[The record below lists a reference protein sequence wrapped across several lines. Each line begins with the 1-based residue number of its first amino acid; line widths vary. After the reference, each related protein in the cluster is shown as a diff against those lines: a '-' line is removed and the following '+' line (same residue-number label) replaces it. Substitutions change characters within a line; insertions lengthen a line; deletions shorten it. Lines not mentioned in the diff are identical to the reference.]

1 MIDMSL
7 NVVTMMGR
15 LVADP
20 ELRTTTGGTEVVSFR
35 IAVDRPFSKD
45 ANAQKADFF
54 TVIAWNSTA
63 LFVSRYFSKGSPIAI
78 TGKLQSRTYE
88 DRNSG
93 EKKTSIEIVASE
105 VSFCGNKN
113 EGSAPSTPTIPNNPP
128 TNSTGSYT
136 PSYTNTT
143 SGFSTASPSD
153 FEEIEDDDEMP
164 PF

>member
-1 MIDMSL
+1 MSL
-7 NVVTMMGR
+7 NVVTMLGR

-20 ELRTTTGGTEVVSFR
+20 ELRTTSGGSEVCSFR

-54 TVIAWNSTA
+54 TVVAWNSTA

-78 TGKLQSRTYE
+78 NGGLQSRTYE

-93 EKKTSIEIVASE
+93 EKKTAIEIVARE
-105 VSFCGNKN
+105 VSFCGGKN
-113 EGSAPSTPTIPNNPP
+113 EAPTSMSGANPNTPPA
-128 TNSTGSYT
+128 NSTGSYT
-136 PSYTNTT
+136 PSYINNT
-143 SGFSTASPSD
+143 SGFSTAAPSD
-153 FEEIEDDDEMP
+153 FEEIVDDEDYDT

>member
-1 MIDMSL
+1 MSL

-54 TVIAWNSTA
+54 PVVAWNNTA
-63 LFVSRYFSKGSPIAI
+63 LFVSRYFFKGSPIAI
-78 TGKLQSRTYE
+78 NGNLQSRTYE

-93 EKKTSIEIVASE
+93 EKKTVIEIVARE
-105 VSFCGNKN
+105 VSFCGSKN
-113 EGSAPSTPTIPNNPP
+113 EGSAPAAPTPPA
-128 TNSTGSYT
+128 NSTGSYT

-153 FEEIEDDDEMP
+153 FEEIEDDEDL